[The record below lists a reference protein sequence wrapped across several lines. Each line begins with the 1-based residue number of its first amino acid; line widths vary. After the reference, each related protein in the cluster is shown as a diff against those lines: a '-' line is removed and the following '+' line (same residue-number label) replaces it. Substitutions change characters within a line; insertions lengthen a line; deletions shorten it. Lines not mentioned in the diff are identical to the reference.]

1 MADSAQNK
9 DTDFLKSSDTDKGGL
24 LGQIDTGVYKQLLI
38 FLGLSIILATGF
50 YIYLRFGQEPAST
63 PSTTTPSQATTSAYN
78 QTKTKFSLD
87 QQRKI
92 DTTTINSALKSY
104 FLSHKAVPKSLKELV
119 PKNLAELPTD
129 PETKKD
135 YTYTPSEDFK
145 TWKVGTTLSDDT
157 LFEVEGP

>member
-1 MADSAQNK
+1 MGDSAQSK
-9 DTDFLKSSDTDKGGL
+9 DPEFLKFSDTSKGDL

-38 FLGLSIILATGF
+38 FLGASILLAAGF
-50 YIYLRFGQEPAST
+50 YIYLRLGQEPAVTS
-63 PSTTTPSQATTSAYN
+63 STTTPSQATTSAYN

-92 DTTTINSALKSY
+92 DTVTINSALKSY
-104 FLSHKAVPKSLKELV
+104 FLSNKTSPKSLKELV
-119 PKNLAELPTD
+119 PKNLPELPTD

-135 YTYTPSEDFK
+135 YTYAPSEDFK
-145 TWKVGTTLSDDT
+145 TWKVGTTLSDGT